1 MVEGGLLGWEGGRW
15 LYILTLIG
23 LWKEMITYETLDEG
37 VARAMGMKTKLEH
50 VLRKRSPWQL
60 VAL

>member
-1 MVEGGLLGWEGGRW
+1 MEGELLGWEGGIW

-37 VARAMGMKTKLEH
+37 VARAMGMKTSLKM
-50 VLRKRSPWQL
+50 S
-60 VAL
+60 